1 MRIGVSRSAIL
12 VGRCFGY
19 MLEVNSLVIGGKRAA
34 RRAYGL
40 DELALAPGMIAVDPD
55 DCDISLSIGSLQLDI
70 PFFASAMDGSTDV
83 PMAIAMSKLGGIA
96 VLNGEGLQTRY
107 EDAHAQ
113 IEKLVRE
120 PSESVVPLIQSLY
133 KENVKPELIK
143 RRVQEIKSGGGKA
156 VLSFTPLGIHHAQV
170 AVEAGADAIVIQ
182 SSATTAKF
190 KSSKGSD
197 FDLSQICAQTKVP
210 VIIGN
215 CCSYEG
221 SLSLMEAGAGAILVG
236 VGPGAACTT
245 RRVLGLGVPQ
255 GTAIADS
262 AAAREDYFEKTGRYV
277 PVIADGG
284 LRNGGDVCK
293 AIACGAD
300 GVMMGQPFASTT
312 EAPGE
317 GYHWGMA
324 TSSVGLPRG
333 TRIKVGQKS
342 SLQQL
347 MVGPATTDDGTMN
360 FVGALKLGMGSCG
373 VLTLRQ
379 MHSVDLLIAPALQT
393 EGKHQQFV
401 QKVGQGK

>member
-1 MRIGVSRSAIL
+1 VT
-12 VGRCFGY
+12 
-19 MLEVNSLVIGGKRAA
+19 IGGKREA

-40 DELALAPGMIAVDPD
+40 DELALAPGLTAVDPE
-55 DCDISLSIGSLQLDI
+55 DCDVSLQIGSVRLEI
-70 PFFASAMDGSTDV
+70 PILASAMDGAVDV
-83 PMAIAMSKLGGIA
+83 NMALEMSRLGGLA

-107 EDAHAQ
+107 EDPHAQ
-113 IEKLVRE
+113 IERLVNE
-120 PSESVVPLIQSLY
+120 PVESVVPLIQSLY
-133 KENVKPELIK
+133 REPVKEELIA
-143 RRVQEIKSGGGKA
+143 RRVREIKDGGGLA
-156 VLSFTPLGIHHAQV
+156 ALSFTPLGVHYAKAAI
-170 AVEAGADAIVIQ
+170 EAGADAIVIQ

-197 FDLSQICAQTKVP
+197 FDLSKICAESSVP

-215 CCSYEG
+215 CCTYDG
-221 SLSLMEAGAGAILVG
+221 ALSLMEAGAAAVLVG

-255 GTAIADS
+255 GTAIADG
-262 AAAREDYFEKTGRYV
+262 AAARDDYFEKTRRYV

-300 GVMMGQPFASTT
+300 GLMMGQPIASTL
-312 EAPGE
+312 EAPGQ

-324 TSSVGLPRG
+324 TSSAGLPRG
-333 TRIKVGQKS
+333 TRIKVGQTAR
-342 SLQQL
+342 LEQIIL
-347 MVGPATTDDGTMN
+347 GPATKDDGTMN

-373 VLTLRQ
+373 ALTIKEMQ
-379 MHSVDLLIAPALQT
+379 QVELLIAPTLQN
-393 EGKHQQFV
+393 EGKRQQID

>member
-1 MRIGVSRSAIL
+1 L
-12 VGRCFGY
+12 
-19 MLEVNSLVIGGKRAA
+19 LIGGKREA

-40 DELALAPGMIAVDPD
+40 DELALAPGIIAVDPE
-55 DCDISLSIGSLQLDI
+55 DCDIKLPIGSLELDI
-70 PFFASAMDGSTDV
+70 PFLASAMDGAVDV

-107 EDAHAQ
+107 EDPHAQ
-113 IEKLVRE
+113 IQKLVNE
-120 PSESVVPLIQSLY
+120 PGESVVPTIQALY
-133 KENVKPELIK
+133 REPVKPELIAK
-143 RRVQEIKSGGGKA
+143 RVKEIKDGGGKA
-156 VLSFTPLGIHHAQV
+156 VLSFTPLGIHHAQT
-170 AVEAGADAIVIQ
+170 AIDAGADAIVIQ

-197 FDLSQICAQTKVP
+197 FDLSQICAQSKVP

-215 CCSYEG
+215 CCSYDG
-221 SLSLMEAGAGAILVG
+221 TLSLMEAGASAVLVG

-262 AAAREDYFEKTGRYV
+262 AAAREDYFAKTGRYV

-300 GVMMGQPFASTT
+300 GVMMGQPFASTL
-312 EAPGE
+312 EAPGG

-324 TSSVGLPRG
+324 TSSAGLPRG
-333 TRIKVGQKS
+333 TRIAVGQKC
-342 SLQQL
+342 SLNQL
-347 MVGPATTDDGTMN
+347 MIGPATTDDGTMN

-373 VLTLRQ
+373 VVTLRE

-393 EGKHQQFV
+393 EGKRQQFD